1 MGQIEPADRAREA
14 REAWSLYIEGK
25 SKTEIARRLGRNWRT
40 ITNYLDEAA
49 EWQRDEGLD
58 TKRAAMVASHRK
70 IIEKAW
76 DMLESGDIKP
86 TSLAGP
92 QYLMQVR
99 EALKE
104 IARIEGLY
112 VERKEVLH
120 GIEGRT
126 LKDLITE
133 RYGTDGEYED
143 EDLFGDVVDGEVV
156 EDEGGELAP

>member
-14 REAWSLYIEGK
+14 REAWTLWIEGK

-49 EWQRDEGLD
+49 EWVRDESLD

-76 DMLESGDIKP
+76 DMLESGEVKP

-120 GIEGRT
+120 GIEGQT
-126 LKDLITE
+126 LKDLITAH
-133 RYGTDGEYED
+133 YGTDGDGED
-143 EDLFGDVVDGEVV
+143 EDPMDFGDVVEGEVIEEEV
-156 EDEGGELAP
+156 E